1 MILLQNPYAEEGQE
15 ALWRVL
21 CGKLPS
27 TPLIAS
33 SNLPALGQNPH
44 EQPPPTCQPCVQA
57 TLEVSLVANALVMPQ
72 NAEMKPSPSNPARIT
87 DL

>member
-1 MILLQNPYAEEGQE
+1 MILLQNSYAEEGQE

-44 EQPPPTCQPCVQA
+44 EQPCVQA

-72 NAEMKPSPSNPARIT
+72 NAEMKPSPSNPDRIT